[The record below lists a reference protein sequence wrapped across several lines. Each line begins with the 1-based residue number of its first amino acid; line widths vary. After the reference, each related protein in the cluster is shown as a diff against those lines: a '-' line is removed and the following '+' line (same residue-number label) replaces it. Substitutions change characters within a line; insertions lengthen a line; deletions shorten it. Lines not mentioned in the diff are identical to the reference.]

1 MTSQT
6 RRKAPSTQQ
15 QIDQYVERNQA
26 RGSAILALSS
36 LLAGAVAIGRP
47 SYDRKASEAATT
59 AGFHAELLTGL
70 IQAVA
75 TFDYSSNDLEEI
87 LDECLAKGAIVPKS
101 SAEAWVRRFLEI
113 GRNIEG
119 R

>member
-1 MTSQT
+1 MTRQT
-6 RRKAPSTQQ
+6 RKAPTRQE

-36 LLAGAVAIGRP
+36 LLAGATATGRP
-47 SYDRKASEAATT
+47 SYDLKASEAAKT

-70 IQAVA
+70 VSAIA
-75 TFDYSSNDLEEI
+75 TLDYSSNDLEEI
-87 LDECLAKGAIVPKS
+87 LDECLTHGAVPKMS
-101 SAEAWVRRFLEI
+101 TAEAWVRRFLEI
-113 GRNIEG
+113 GRRVEG